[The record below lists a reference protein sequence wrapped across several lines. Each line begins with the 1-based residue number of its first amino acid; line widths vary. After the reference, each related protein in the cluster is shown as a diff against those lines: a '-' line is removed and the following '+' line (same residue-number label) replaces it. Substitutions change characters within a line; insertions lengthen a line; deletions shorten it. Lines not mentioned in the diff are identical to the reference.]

1 MPNDDTFLSKLN
13 TAKTTKRRFTI
24 YLSKE
29 TAKMLKVYAAKHDK
43 KLSDVIE
50 EVLIKELKDS

>member
-1 MPNDDTFLSKLN
+1 MSNDNTFLSKLN
-13 TAKTTKRRFTI
+13 TAKNTKRRFTI

-43 KLSDVIE
+43 KLSEIIE
-50 EVLIKELKDS
+50 EALIKALKD